1 MLITPVSHLVRK
13 TARFVQ
19 NSVPQMQLE
28 ITVPEAQPVES
39 HDAQS
44 VTVAVETI
52 RSLLPNASY
61 ETPMV
66 GVILG
71 SGLGAAAVRLLS
83 PGGVS
88 IDYTAIPGMPSPLVA
103 GHAGR
108 LLLGRIAGL
117 PVALLQGR
125 VHRYEGHSNA
135 AVEFSTRVLHAMG
148 VKTILITNAAGGIRT
163 GFQPG
168 NLMVISSH
176 LRPLAGIHQPHGSEH
191 EHDRIPDST
200 GRGGSDIARMQE
212 LLWSE
217 NLRER
222 IRTVNTPLK
231 IHEGVYAMMTGPN
244 YETPAEIRML
254 QRLGADAVGMSS
266 VPEALTAAALGI
278 RVLGVSCITNIA
290 AGLSAAHL
298 SHADVTATA
307 TAIEEPFSDW
317 LQNVIRL
324 TGSP

>member
-1 MLITPVSHLVRK
+1 MKKLFNSVLITPVSRLVRK
-13 TARFVQ
+13 TARFV
-19 NSVPQMQLE
+19 PHTEPEMQ
-28 ITVPEAQPVES
+28 PETTDPESLPVES
-39 HDAQS
+39 YDAPS
-44 VTVAVETI
+44 VTFAVETI
-52 RSLLPNASY
+52 RRLLPNASD
-61 ETPMV
+61 EHPRV

-71 SGLGAAAVRLLS
+71 SGLGTAAVRLLS
-83 PGGVS
+83 NGGES
-88 IDYTAIPGMPSPLVA
+88 IDYTSIPGMPSPLVA

-125 VHRYEGHSNA
+125 VHSYEGHSNA

-176 LRPLAGIHQPHGSEH
+176 MRPLAAIHQPHRSEH

-200 GRGGSDIARMQE
+200 GRGCSDISRMQE

-222 IRTVNTPLK
+222 IRTINTSLK

-266 VPEALTAAALGI
+266 VPEALTAAALEY
-278 RVLGVSCITNIA
+278 A
-290 AGLSAAHL
+290 YWEFPA
-298 SHADVTATA
+298 
-307 TAIEEPFSDW
+307 
-317 LQNVIRL
+317 
-324 TGSP
+324 